1 MTHCLPEPDWA
12 PFAAGIRQRL
22 TRTLDAKSSR
32 YGYETVLIAPEDSAE
47 ATPPDG
53 DLLPCEAESD
63 VELDEADPEAEPPPM
78 HVLSAQQLQL
88 TLRLAA
94 TLKDP
99 AGVKEALKP
108 GAITLITGMAPSE
121 LGTLADLLWLGFLPP
136 GCRIARNPDRPG
148 AKDCNLLLLYPDG
161 DDEFSRPALRSF
173 HEQIGQALAAT
184 APVLILCPDEARP
197 PAALTPYLPTPLDL
211 APVYR
216 NLMLQHLRLAYPD
229 DARTD
234 PRMLYASLPEDG
246 QLAGLSSLGL
256 QVALR
261 APDAQTASARLAGF
275 LQPPARDRGEIPRLE
290 DMAGDS
296 EALSAARQLVG
307 DLALWKQGRIAWTE
321 LCRSLLLFGQPGT
334 GKTHLARMMG
344 NSAGIAFIATSF
356 ADWQANGHLGDML
369 KAMQKSFAEAR
380 RRAPTIL
387 FIDEI
392 DAAGS
397 REGGDRHGSSYR
409 MQVINGFLQQMDSIS
424 REPGVIVIGACN
436 HPDRIDPAIL
446 RAGRFDLKI
455 EVPLPDTTAILGI
468 LRHHLDGQFDDED
481 LRSLAREAVGS
492 SAAEVDAAI
501 RQARAT
507 ARRHGCTLCLE
518 DIRRHCAGAASG
530 DAAWAHRIAIH
541 ECGHAIV
548 AAALGTGTVV
558 RLLMTRT
565 GGTTSRHRKAPLGLL
580 SDIME
585 SRLRAAFFIDFRW
598 QFYVCIAADLAAGSR
613 GRHEIT

>member
-197 PAALTPYLPTPLDL
+197 PAALAPYLPAPLAL
-211 APVYR
+211 APVDR
-216 NLMLQHLRLAYPD
+216 SLMLQHLRLAYPD

-234 PRMLYASLPEDG
+234 LGMLYASLPEDG
-246 QLAGLSSLGL
+246 QLARLSALGL

-261 APDAQTASARLAGF
+261 APDAGTATARLAGF
-275 LQPPARDRGEIPRLE
+275 LQPPARDRGETPRLE

-321 LCRSLLLFGQPGT
+321 LCRSLLLFGEPGT

-356 ADWQANGHLGDML
+356 ADWQAAGHLGDML
-369 KAMQKSFAEAR
+369 KAMQMNFA
-380 RRAPTIL
+380 
-387 FIDEI
+387 
-392 DAAGS
+392 DAITAACCS
-397 REGGDRHGSSYR
+397 
-409 MQVINGFLQQMDSIS
+409 
-424 REPGVIVIGACN
+424 GVK
-436 HPDRIDPAIL
+436 
-446 RAGRFDLKI
+446 RFD
-455 EVPLPDTTAILGI
+455 PRP
-468 LRHHLDGQFDDED
+468 
-481 LRSLAREAVGS
+481 
-492 SAAEVDAAI
+492 
-501 RQARAT
+501 
-507 ARRHGCTLCLE
+507 
-518 DIRRHCAGAASG
+518 
-530 DAAWAHRIAIH
+530 
-541 ECGHAIV
+541 
-548 AAALGTGTVV
+548 
-558 RLLMTRT
+558 RT
-565 GGTTSRHRKAPLGLL
+565 GGDAVAWRLCALG
-580 SDIME
+580 
-585 SRLRAAFFIDFRW
+585 
-598 QFYVCIAADLAAGSR
+598 
-613 GRHEIT
+613 